1 MCYNYHMEVQPNDIV
16 QETQQQLDEKKL
28 RAERKKYKRKLSARL
43 YRFFSFMTFFIY
55 YVNFTVRVISR
66 TVNFYNSKNF
76 ASAAQWWE
84 FVLTFANWDETVRS
98 IFDWYTITLLVF
110 LMLYFIVF
118 LITFIRFSPK
128 NKKTFKYFKKG
139 FLMARRLIK
148 LINLGLTLT
157 VLINS
162 AKLATFGDKFMFVLS
177 LCSLVFTVIQ
187 IFTTITTW
195 VISRKINKSYT
206 SVKAYV
212 GKVSNVVSNYI
223 ATSRTRPAE
232 VRDGN
237 QKLTI
242 GDKLGKIKSRF
253 VTTVEALTA
262 SNEAIENGARQLEDN
277 SVSVAQESEKFE
289 NDYVEQPVADEIA
302 AQEIA
307 AEKEKPAPAAKVK
320 KKPIKLK
327 DKIDKNKEKAK
338 ENLKKAEENI
348 KELKDTIS
356 SKISANKKKK
366 SVNTVAKS
374 APAPKAETAAAVKSE
389 SAIENATEENSGE
402 NESIT

>member
-1 MCYNYHMEVQPNDIV
+1 MEVQPNDIV

-212 GKVSNVVSNYI
+212 VSNYI

>member
-1 MCYNYHMEVQPNDIV
+1 MEVQPNDIV

-366 SVNTVAKS
+366 SVNTAAKS

>member
-1 MCYNYHMEVQPNDIV
+1 MEVQPNDIV

-289 NDYVEQPVADEIA
+289 NDYVEQPVAGEIA

-366 SVNTVAKS
+366 SVNTAAKS
-374 APAPKAETAAAVKSE
+374 APAPKAETAASVKSE

>member
-1 MCYNYHMEVQPNDIV
+1 
-16 QETQQQLDEKKL
+16 
-28 RAERKKYKRKLSARL
+28 
-43 YRFFSFMTFFIY
+43 
-55 YVNFTVRVISR
+55 
-66 TVNFYNSKNF
+66 
-76 ASAAQWWE
+76 
-84 FVLTFANWDETVRS
+84 
-98 IFDWYTITLLVF
+98 
-110 LMLYFIVF
+110 
-118 LITFIRFSPK
+118 
-128 NKKTFKYFKKG
+128 
-139 FLMARRLIK
+139 
-148 LINLGLTLT
+148 
-157 VLINS
+157 
-162 AKLATFGDKFMFVLS
+162 
-177 LCSLVFTVIQ
+177 
-187 IFTTITTW
+187 
-195 VISRKINKSYT
+195 
-206 SVKAYV
+206 
-212 GKVSNVVSNYI
+212 
-223 ATSRTRPAE
+223 
-232 VRDGN
+232 
-237 QKLTI
+237 
-242 GDKLGKIKSRF
+242 

>member
-1 MCYNYHMEVQPNDIV
+1 MEVQPNDIV

>member
-1 MCYNYHMEVQPNDIV
+1 LCYNYHMEVQPNDIV